1 MLLMWANTFAPT
13 DNMLEDACDVNHDHD
28 IFIQY
33 SVIILTV
40 LIFIWGQ
47 VGLFHENIVVAIME
61 H

>member
-1 MLLMWANTFAPT
+1 MLLMRANTFAPT
-13 DNMLEDACDVNHDHD
+13 DDMLEDACGVNHDHN

-47 VGLFHENIVVAIME
+47 VRLFHKNIVVAIVE